1 MPLKPQLPNQLSKS
15 GTLAASE
22 NGDGQR
28 RVMRPLA
35 RPRLHN
41 HASMVGPPRNL
52 SVRSTEVQEPVP
64 CTFSGGVRLEAGEK
78 TERQNPDFRGTH
90 FVDQNLHSSGSTT
103 SDLARSRAA
112 IAAERLT
119 VERLAAFQLVNE
131 CLKGNARAAENSGA
145 AQNFRVLRDYFSDRQ
160 HGGCPLISLSSFSFA
175 DRQGSERADGVASI
189 LLLYR
194 AGDTSALAVPPCR
207 HRSGLHGLFLAF
219 ACRSP

>member
-1 MPLKPQLPNQLSKS
+1 MIGDSWRPKSRRVTGSLQLVEGDGCKDSSVRAVNHCDAAVARAQTGVSVPLKPQLPNQLSKS
-15 GTLAASE
+15 GTLSASE

-119 VERLAAFQLVNE
+119 VGKSSR
-131 CLKGNARAAENSGA
+131 NSSS
-145 AQNFRVLRDYFSDRQ
+145 VWPPFS
-160 HGGCPLISLSSFSFA
+160 
-175 DRQGSERADGVASI
+175 
-189 LLLYR
+189 
-194 AGDTSALAVPPCR
+194 
-207 HRSGLHGLFLAF
+207 
-219 ACRSP
+219 